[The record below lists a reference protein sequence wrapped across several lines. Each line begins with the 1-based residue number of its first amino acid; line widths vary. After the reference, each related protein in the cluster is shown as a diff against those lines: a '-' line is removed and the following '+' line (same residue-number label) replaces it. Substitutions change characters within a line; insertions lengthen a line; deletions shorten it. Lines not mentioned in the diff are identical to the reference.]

1 MGVGYGKVESSML
14 GSMLWILKKI
24 VWIFM
29 RWVAYSWNKVTHFLF
44 QIMME
49 QNFPSFHEL
58 HKKAG
63 VSKLI

>member
-29 RWVAYSWNKVTHFLF
+29 RWVAYSYNKVTHFLF

-49 QNFPSFHEL
+49 HIFPPFMSST
-58 HKKAG
+58 KRQG
-63 VSKLI
+63 YRN